1 MNKFLIAALSG
12 ILVLTMVGAF
22 FFTRNEA
29 EKNTLLRT
37 ENLKTASDAQAEIK
51 KLKEEIKTEHAKNL
65 ENQQKL
71 LEQITQ
77 VTKEKEKLSS
87 DKEELNKRFSNEQK
101 MSIVV
106 NEDTNRLR
114 TELDTL
120 RKHDK
125 EEISRLTESSK
136 KTRQNYEAR
145 ILSLEEQAAKA
156 KSRVNSEAERYHY
169 NLGVIYTQ
177 NKEFDSAVNEFKT
190 ALAFNP
196 KNAKAL
202 YNLGIIFDD
211 YFKDKENARY
221 YYRSFLELDPTSD
234 DAESVKEWLANLNK

>member
-12 ILVLTMVGAF
+12 ILVLTMAGALLI
-22 FFTRNEA
+22 TRNEA

-37 ENLKTASDAQAEIK
+37 ENLKTASEAQTEIR
-51 KLKEEIKTEHAKNL
+51 KLKEEIKTEHDKNL
-65 ENQQKL
+65 DNQQKL
-71 LEQITQ
+71 LEQIAG
-77 VTKEKEKLSS
+77 VTKEKEKLVSGT
-87 DKEELNKRFSNEQK
+87 EELNKRFSNEQK

-106 NEDTNRLR
+106 NEDINKLR

-120 RKHDK
+120 KKHDK
-125 EEISRLTESSK
+125 EEINRLTESSK
-136 KTRQNYEAR
+136 KAKQNYEAR

-156 KSRVNSEAERYHY
+156 KGRINSEAERYHY

-196 KNAKAL
+196 KNTKAI

-221 YYRSFLELDPTSD
+221 YYRSFLELDPSSD
-234 DAESVKEWLANLNK
+234 DAESVKEWLANLSR